1 VRADIVKL
9 LRWQA
14 INWTS
19 RMLASRVAQVRR
31 PGLVIPATYAAGQET
46 LIKPRKTEKPFREG
60 RLD

>member
-19 RMLASRVAQVRR
+19 RMLASRVAQARR

-46 LIKPRKTEKPFREG
+46 LIKQRKTEKPFREG

>member
-19 RMLASRVAQVRR
+19 RMLASRVAQARR
-31 PGLVIPATYAAGQET
+31 PGLDIPATYVAGQEA
-46 LIKPRKTEKPFREG
+46 LIKERKTAQPFVEG